1 MKKFLKWTA
10 IVLGVIII
18 GLVATPFLFKDK
30 IRKLVI
36 KTINENLDAT
46 VDFEDVDLSLFKN
59 FPKASVTIHKLS
71 VINKAPFAGDTL
83 VYTDYINLKMSVKE
97 LFKDEG
103 EPMNIEGIFVKD
115 AIANILFNEDGLGN
129 FDIALK
135 DDEDQDDSQDDS
147 ESASFGLTL
156 QNYEVENLKFTY
168 FDQKSNMRMLIENL
182 NHTGTGDFTANVLD
196 LDTYSTADIS
206 FDMDGT
212 NMMNRI
218 PLVLDAVLNLDLE
231 SSKYSFKENMVLI
244 GKLPLEF
251 DGYLQLK
258 DEGQEYDLKFKTP
271 TTSFSNFLALIPSAY
286 SGSLDNIKTTGDFLI
301 NGVVKGMLTEETIP
315 TFDIAIASDN
325 ASFQYPDLPKSVQNI
340 VIDAKIKNETGL
352 TKDIYVNLDQL
363 SFRIDQD
370 VFDASAKLKN
380 VTENMLVDANING
393 VINLANLSQAY
404 PVKLEQELSGIIKAN
419 VGLNLDMNSI
429 EQEKYENVKAQGTLN
444 LTGFKY
450 EGEELAKPLVI
461 SEADLKFNPSH
472 VSLNKFDAKTGK
484 SDVQASGRLDNFYG
498 FLFKDQVLKGNFN
511 LNADYLEISDFMTTS
526 AEVEP
531 SQTEAKTVSTE
542 TEAVKI
548 PAFLDCIITAKANTV
563 VYDNLT
569 LKDVS
574 GKLIIKDEAV
584 LLQNVLTSI
593 FGGKIG
599 LDGSVSTK
607 DVEPIFDMSLD
618 LNNLQ
623 IAQAFTQLEMLE
635 KIAPIAEVVTG
646 RINSTIKLSGNLD
659 AKEFTPDL
667 ASLSGDLMGQ
677 FLETKVNAD
686 QSKLLS
692 SLDTH
697 LNFIDFD
704 KLNINNLKTHLTFND
719 GKVNIQP
726 IDLNYED
733 IKMQIAGTHGFD
745 QSMNYGVT
753 FDVPAKYLGKDA
765 ANLLANLSGTEVNS
779 TIVPIKASL
788 TGDFSN
794 PKIQTDLKQSITNL
808 TSQIIE
814 NKKQELIGQGKD
826 ALTDAIGGAIGKD
839 SLNIPTTKEE
849 LNEKIEEKVEEKKEE
864 IKEEVKDKAKDAL
877 KNLFGR
883 DKDKDK

>member
-231 SSKYSFKENMVLI
+231 SSKYSFKENMALI

>member
-10 IVLGVIII
+10 IVLGVMIVA
-18 GLVATPFLFKDK
+18 LAATPFLFKDK
-30 IRKLVI
+30 IKNLII

-46 VDFEDVDLSLFKN
+46 VDFEDVDLSLFRN

-71 VINKAPFAGDTL
+71 VINKAPFEGDTL
-83 VYTDYINLKMSVKE
+83 VYSEHINLKMSVRE

-115 AIANILFNEDGLGN
+115 AKVNILFNQDGLGN

-135 DDEDQDDSQDDS
+135 DDQDESEDDDS
-147 ESASFGLTL
+147 ESSPFALSL
-156 QNYEVENLKFTY
+156 QSYEVENLFFTY
-168 FDQKSNMRMLIENL
+168 FDQKSNIKLAVENL
-182 NHTGTGDFTANVLD
+182 NHKGTGDFTANVLD

-212 NMMNRI
+212 NLMNKI

-231 SSKYSFKENMVLI
+231 NSKYSFKENLARI

-251 DGYLQLK
+251 DGFIQLRE
-258 DEGQEYDLKFKTP
+258 EGQEYDLTFKTP

-286 SGSLDNIKTTGDFLI
+286 LGSLDNIKTTGEFSV

-315 TFDIAIASDN
+315 AFDIAIASDN

-352 TKDIYVNLDQL
+352 VKDIYVNLDKL

-370 VFDASAKLKN
+370 VFDASAKLRN

-393 VINLANLSQAY
+393 VVNLANLSQAY
-404 PVKLEQELSGIIKAN
+404 PVKLEQNLSGVVKAH
-419 VGLNLDMNSI
+419 VGLSLDMLSV

-461 SEADLKFNPSH
+461 SEADLKFNPSY
-472 VSLNKFDAKTGK
+472 VALNKFDATTGK
-484 SDVQASGRLDNFYG
+484 SDVQATGSLDNFYG

-511 LNADYLEISDFMTTS
+511 LNANYLEISDFMTTAPES
-526 AEVEP
+526 EATKTT
-531 SQTEAKTVSTE
+531 QTTTAE
-542 TEAVKI
+542 TEAIKI
-548 PAFLDCIITAKANTV
+548 PSFLDCVITAKANTV

-569 LKDVS
+569 LKEVS
-574 GKLIIKDEAV
+574 GKLVIKDETV
-584 LLQNVLTSI
+584 SLQNVMTSI

-599 LDGSVSTK
+599 LDGSVSTRGE
-607 DVEPIFDMSLD
+607 EPVFDMNLD
-618 LNNLQ
+618 LKALD
-623 IAQAFTQLEMLE
+623 IAQSFTQLEMLE
-635 KIAPIAEVVTG
+635 KIAPIAGVISG
-646 RINSTIKLSGNLD
+646 KINSTIKLSGNLD

-667 ASLSGDLMGQ
+667 ATLSGDLVGQ
-677 FLETKVNAD
+677 LLDTKINAD

-692 SLDTH
+692 SLDSH
-697 LNFIDFD
+697 LSFIDLD
-704 KLNINNLKTHLTFND
+704 KLNLNNLKTHLTFED
-719 GKVNIQP
+719 GKVSIQP

-753 FDVPAKYLGKDA
+753 FDVPAKYLGKEA
-765 ANLLANLSGTEVNS
+765 ANLLANLTGTEVNS
-779 TIVPIKASL
+779 TIVPVKASL
-788 TGDFSN
+788 TGNFSD

-808 TSQIIE
+808 TNQIVE
-814 NKKQELIGQGKD
+814 NKKQELIGKGKD
-826 ALTDAIGGAIGKD
+826 ALSDAIGGAIGKD

-849 LNEKIEEKVEEKKEE
+849 ITEKIEEKIEEKKEE

-877 KNLFGR
+877 KNLFGGN
-883 DKDKDK
+883 KDK

>member
-30 IRKLVI
+30 IRNLVI

-231 SSKYSFKENMVLI
+231 SSKYSFKENMALI

-531 SQTEAKTVSTE
+531 SQTGAKTVSTE

>member
-30 IRKLVI
+30 IRNLVI

-231 SSKYSFKENMVLI
+231 SSKYSFKENMALI

-380 VTENMLVDANING
+380 VTENMLVDANIDG

-498 FLFKDQVLKGNFN
+498 FLFKNQVLKGNFN

-826 ALTDAIGGAIGKD
+826 DLTDAIGGAIGKD

>member
-30 IRKLVI
+30 IRNLVI

-231 SSKYSFKENMVLI
+231 SSKYSFKENMALI